1 MPSTSPER
9 ERLLRRAYAAFNAR
23 DVEAVVALLHSDV
36 DWPNVMEGTRAHGH
50 AAVRGYWTRQFEV
63 IDSHVEPVGFDE
75 DGEGRVIVEVH
86 QVVRDMDGNVTDDT
100 TVAHVYSF
108 RDGLVARMDV
118 HPWPGPS
125 SP

>member
-1 MPSTSPER
+1 
-9 ERLLRRAYAAFNAR
+9 
-23 DVEAVVALLHSDV
+23 
-36 DWPNVMEGTRAHGH
+36 
-50 AAVRGYWTRQFEV
+50 VRGYWTRQFEA

-86 QVVRDMDGNVTDDT
+86 QVVRDMDGNVTGDT

-118 HPWPGPS
+118 HPWPVPPS
-125 SP
+125 P